1 MYPRLIAVAV
11 LVGVPLAVGAD
22 QSAALRPLSAV
33 RLEGGAI
40 PRTPASEQT
49 PEAPAPLSP
58 VPVTQIDAAQQHPE
72 LERRFSLELNGPQSV
87 RELID
92 LLISEETRLSVVID
106 TSIDSQFQGQ
116 LRDMT
121 IRQALDLIAEQSQ
134 IDYSI
139 RGNVLRVFPRE
150 LETRLIPIDY
160 VITDRTGSRS
170 LSASS
175 GASGAGGTGITGV
188 DAALATGATPG
199 GVTSNTRGGGSSAH
213 VGGSDAPTFFDDLEA
228 GVRALLSA
236 EGVLNIDRTAGLLQI
251 TDRPSRLDRIEAYV
265 ETVMQRVTR
274 QVMIEARVIEVELRE
289 QFKAGLNWNAIFR
302 QAGNVLTF
310 GQTLNPADGI
320 FTLSGSIDDN
330 FELLASLFEE
340 QGKVNVLSSPRVAA
354 MNNQTALIQ
363 AGTQEVFFTSTL
375 QRDPQGIIVQTTE
388 TPQTVTI
395 GVVLSVTPQISSDG
409 IIHMSMNPSITD
421 STGFAVSPTGARVP
435 IVSTRATDT
444 LARVRD
450 GETVV
455 LGGLMQDRSGVTTV
469 KVPLVGDIPLLGHFF
484 KRTEKSLTKTD
495 LVIMLTPRLM
505 APVDVSTAT
514 AREIRR
520 LDAVQRD
527 VGGPR

>member
-1 MYPRLIAVAV
+1 VYPRLIAVAI
-11 LVGVPLAVGAD
+11 LAGAPLAVGAD
-22 QSAALRPLSAV
+22 QSPPLRPLSAV

-40 PRTPASEQT
+40 QT
-49 PEAPAPLSP
+49 PERERPPQTPATLSP
-58 VPVTQIDAAQQHPE
+58 VPVTQLDTASQHPE
-72 LERRFSLELNGPQSV
+72 LERRFSLELDGPQSV

-106 TSIDSQFQGQ
+106 PSIDAQFQGQ

-121 IRQALDLIAEQSQ
+121 IREALDLIAEQAR
-134 IDYSI
+134 IDYSV

-175 GASGAGGTGITGV
+175 GPSGAAGAGTAGGGVATAATAASGG
-188 DAALATGATPG
+188 ATGSAG
-199 GVTSNTRGGGSSAH
+199 GGGSSAQ

-236 EGVLNIDRTAGLLQI
+236 DGVLNVDRTAGLLQI
-251 TDRPSRLDRIEAYV
+251 TDRTSRLDRIEAYV

-274 QVMIEARVIEVELRE
+274 QVIIEARVIEVELRE
-289 QFKAGLNWNAIFR
+289 QFKAGLNWSAIFR
-302 QAGNVLTF
+302 HAGNALSF
-310 GQTLNPADGI
+310 SQTLSPADGV

-330 FELLASLFEE
+330 FAALASFFEE

-363 AGTQEVFFTSTL
+363 AGTQEVFFTSTI

-409 IIHMSMNPSITD
+409 IIHMSMNPSITE
-421 STGFAVSPTGARVP
+421 STGFAVSPTGSRVP

-444 LARVRD
+444 LARVRE
-450 GETVV
+450 GETIV
-455 LGGLMQDRSGVTTV
+455 LGGLMQDRSGVTAV
-469 KVPLVGDIPLLGHFF
+469 KVPFIGDVPLLGHFF

-505 APVDVSTAT
+505 GPTDVSTAT

-520 LDAVQRD
+520 LDSAQGELGSSR
-527 VGGPR
+527 